1 MGRGEDLRPSL
12 GFLWGRR
19 GGSTGRPFSK
29 GAHTVSLG
37 ASKGHPRTPRET
49 RRSREAPRGRLKPLR
64 APCREVPRCPPTPP
78 ATSESGSDEVLPADN
93 PNPTSRDVVSVRLEG
108 ALADEV
114 NRIAEEDGLSRS
126 EILRRLLVASLES
139 EQPPTVRCLS
149 QLGVIERQL
158 EQITATLDDVEAEAA
173 AESVEAA
180 AGWVTQSIEELE
192 EFEEEDD

>member
-1 MGRGEDLRPSL
+1 M
-12 GFLWGRR
+12 
-19 GGSTGRPFSK
+19 K
-29 GAHTVSLG
+29 N
-37 ASKGHPRTPRET
+37 
-49 RRSREAPRGRLKPLR
+49 
-64 APCREVPRCPPTPP
+64 
-78 ATSESGSDEVLPADN
+78 N

-114 NRIAEEDGLSRS
+114 NRIAKEDGLSRS

-158 EQITATLDDVEAEAA
+158 EQITATLDDVEAEDAA
-173 AESVEAA
+173 ASVEAA